1 MNPTCSFTGNP
12 VLKSLQNFCGADV
25 AKYLEYFSKVF
36 TSDPQVEQLEAKAD
50 FAEWYKKNYKKDLD
64 LNSIGSISL
73 KNAIVKYYDEI
84 VPTYSASE
92 VNINISRAAMFGY
105 TSPLARKVGLKY
117 LAMLIYKDYMN
128 IERTS
133 EEDFKRNILSE
144 VASDNLRFVR
154 DELATMLSEG
164 LSDEEYEEIWNN
176 LGSNCGEYLDG
187 LIRAREADK
196 NSDPYSN
203 TVLNWMALYRELTS
217 TFKETPDSKSGQDI
231 AFDELFNSK
240 LITSLQ
246 LSKYDTLDDVLDADN
261 MSLNSVESDEVN
273 DPEEAG
279 NEDKVDTTIRDHGL
293 HHGELDDFKKHLS
306 ERIKRILN
314 TIPKLN
320 SPVPRINNSTEKV
333 EDATETPLDLKIDS
347 EIGFPEYLD
356 STEVATILYSYVVKD
371 DADSMAESIRVIAET
386 FPEYAGLSILANM
399 LQQDRDLRYSFY
411 TNFGKHIVSKAQ
423 TVLNDGAVTYRISNP
438 NASRLDTLKTEY
450 RNEFIVAATNVNMND
465 INSMFDRI
473 TTSTIKG
480 RTDMPVSRKTGK
492 KMPKVLVEVE
502 DEVGRTHKVE
512 KAIEKIYN
520 ILKIFYPTLNKNSVI
535 NFVCNNSDM
544 SIQEAMASLYDDAKK
559 AVNTA
564 ESVQVS
570 IKRKQDGIKS
580 TKDLINHMLW
590 KNKMKKA
597 NHTTEEFTEL
607 RNKLK
612 DLYTEDPVKPEMLA
626 SPTSFAEHMLKYA
639 LIKTNLNS
647 VNVHGNQSSDI
658 LNSSL
663 ITRLKSIFENPDRGA
678 GSPLQ
683 LLAEDYHLDTNT
695 QFRLSNL
702 LIEQDDHP
710 GIFRLVNG
718 KYVPTEYAND
728 LLQFTL
734 FNGAINQDTETPV
747 LYSEMSKGDY
757 IGTSW
762 ANFFS
767 ETDSTIPGRGIK
779 LGRYFLRIPSDAP
792 KTFILRAPRYMITK
806 ENPLFT
812 TGNQEEFNQF
822 VTNVV
827 NRLTQNNITVPGDAL
842 ATLAKD
848 AGSVLIEDDEEFANH
863 ILSTGEQGIDVG
875 EYVDDKTLMRITKEA
890 KKQEGETTKILFV
903 KKNSD
908 GTVIPYIME
917 GTFKGGYLYKAKFVN
932 FFNTPN
938 TNENLRNIIENHYND
953 TFIND
958 GTVTYDDLSVTRV
971 RVVNRNHQLFRQLK
985 NAFKQELLDGVA
997 AARLMFKTDVL
1008 KVKNEKGKEIEVLVN
1023 GKPVYR
1029 ITRDSKLN
1037 PVLQEKWAADLNGL
1051 SPIYHFRGQAYKD
1064 GKLTGRVFESDR
1076 FIIFDEND
1084 NVVRNFGQELLDS
1097 TLKYLT
1103 TNDNPSTDT
1112 LVLWSEVDGIPELN
1126 LTSKQETAI
1135 ETKLDEYI
1143 NMFVDNSYQRI
1154 QQTKDFMK
1162 GRRVN
1167 IDNVADY
1174 MLNHQLVYIES
1185 NELLEGDTKYYKD
1198 VQTFLKR
1205 TKEYQA
1211 SGNPY
1216 GIASIRRTLTSSPL
1230 EKIQIGPASWNI
1242 TLSDRFN
1249 AVTFKTTKMF
1259 KKAVLDNLEKV
1270 LSNKKIMG
1278 DHAMSKHDAHILM
1291 YGIDGKG
1298 GYTDAKVNDAQSY
1311 ITFEEWVRRVAAR
1324 GELYKYTPL
1333 INKIINNEALTKD
1346 DLKEFIQVQKNVYY
1360 DMYYDQVTGRVVP
1373 RQIKN
1378 AEFVLVPQFIEGT
1391 ELAEVYKFMKDNNID
1406 QLNTDETSKA
1416 SNNYIVEIFDD
1427 NGVLKQEI
1435 VNNNNPEGV
1444 KDKKKAKAAK
1454 DYKDLI
1460 NKAIQ
1465 PYSYNYLYEQQKT
1478 PQHMFANNKFAIQ
1491 IAKKIIDNIQK
1502 DHPLYAE
1509 KMRYFDLMTTNI
1521 KQSFISLMK
1530 EFNIPVDENGNIQAT
1545 DATIFE
1551 NIDYEK
1557 FYDKLKVELGRL
1569 GLDDN
1574 SLDYATLTGNP
1585 YDPSETVMPNYFC
1598 IMINKLESIVQSL
1611 VTKAVTRQTLHG
1623 FHAAQISNIGYVELG
1638 HKNTIKGDKSLKYHP
1653 EGYYNPTTNK
1663 YVTIEQYNNLE
1674 DKTGFE
1680 KATLPWAEVKLPYSA
1695 FGIDKN
1701 SAHYKNMTDKEI
1713 IAELEAKGL
1722 DKFIGY
1728 RIPTEG
1734 KQSISVMKLTG
1745 FIHDVSGSTIVLPNE
1760 WVPQTGSDYDIDSV
1774 YGIMHKV
1781 IIDGKGEVHRIEYK
1795 KEFTTAD
1802 WFKYV
1807 SRESGDRIEGMTT
1820 EEFNNAK
1827 TEAKEKAKAAVQK
1840 YREELQAIEQEA
1852 YNNLPGKYFTDKE
1865 TKKPVYIGPKGGVV
1879 KVHHLI
1885 NEEFGSNSSR
1895 EKYEAQL
1902 RNEIDLLNRLL
1913 ENNTYEQDE
1922 IDAVKDYL
1930 EIITTIH
1937 NSLTEDTT
1945 DEGNLYKDTKNEH
1958 LSKTIEK
1965 FRELRHKA
1973 YANLAEIN
1981 GLMSEEEFLNTA
1993 NSNPMD
1999 YNTRNARDNEIVNIM
2014 IEIMSHPYSLEEN
2027 LSRSNFDN
2035 ITGNDNAAVD
2045 KLRNPIEQTKRK
2057 NRSPFNI
2064 LDEAEFQEDAMQ
2076 GFALKGFSVARDTF
2090 CSICNTVRPTISD
2103 IYAPVVEYDFS
2114 ELSDK
2119 EFDKKLKELKERFDD
2134 GSKKNVVNKGKIVH
2148 IRHNKIGWS
2157 NNGDKNIDGKYIT
2170 VYSSQT
2176 TAHILDAMKSGP
2188 VPNVNKYT
2196 FGVYKTLVDV
2206 GSRYETA
2213 IGFIMHPAV
2222 AVINKYYNR
2231 TNSIYASDTSTKY
2244 IESAINEYCDKLAS
2258 IPESKVKFK
2267 KRASLSEKLQ
2277 AVSQAYGVSISL
2289 DYMNNNLTAIS
2300 EKDLQLR
2307 IKDEDAYRKKVGGEE
2322 QLILHDMAHVLHF
2335 AKIAELTNH
2344 ISSVQQVT
2352 NPDKFGAKQT
2362 IFETEKVFKNIADYI
2377 KSQYVWSDERK
2388 AYVNQSVLSVNG
2400 KDILESIY
2408 PDFVN
2413 ISKKNEDEFDND
2425 MERFVRSTTNV
2436 KRSTYPTLCA
2446 HIKYGSA
2453 TSIIVNKTFF
2463 VTQTPGFRTLINSIE
2478 KMFSDNKRL
2487 NEKTYKELRTYLI
2500 NALYRRAGFIN
2511 STLAYKKGE
2520 GFKFKDGDVRVSNDA
2535 EYARIY
2541 GYSRG
2546 TTFEVP
2552 IGIDEESSKIITS
2565 PVEIKNVSDPTQEE
2579 IDMFAALSPA
2589 QKIEFLK
2596 KRFKNKGSEEN
2607 IFDYIN
2613 TRLYTTTRT
2622 RNTSPGAQLISFA
2635 ESSADIDYLRTL
2647 FFKAFTNSNP
2657 LIALTAADIIK
2668 YAFVVDGYQFTRNG
2682 VSKLIP
2688 DSLLINDGPYT
2699 GTNIVPDVNERASR
2713 ILMYLDDTNLEN
2725 FIRSH
2730 PNLSQINTR
2739 RVQKHGNMYELN
2751 QRHEDMIFITPS
2763 DKETAV
2769 KYGIAKPDGNSFN
2782 SYVRLKYGDD
2792 TILYKIWPFED
2803 GYCILTPLNA
2813 LERNE
2818 NAIWSAN
2825 DNNNIYPGKVG
2836 GYDYFEEMI
2845 NNYKISRQPG
2855 ERGFAI
2861 TTFEKLIDET
2871 TANDFKAISY
2881 VVEGEA
2887 STREFDIK
2895 AETATGQNLINR
2907 ATEIVNDPNKP
2918 YRYFYSLS
2926 LDNYIEEGS
2935 NIMVAIPTKMKV
2947 KGEEV
2952 LGAPHI
2958 FRISPVDISGLYKYF
2973 AKPSLNRSD
2982 LSEKSR
2988 EILKSLETEM
2998 QTRSISA
3005 KFSHMFEI
3013 EEVKENL
3020 NGAEVKRI
3028 KFSTIGHKPK
3038 PIVSA
3043 TMSVIDGVNYM
3054 GQITGE
3060 ERSSALA
3067 RGFNQQHIFSREKV
3081 AEAHVED
3088 VIVPAAKAVEEA
3100 VNNIEDS
3107 LNQFWEIPGQP
3118 NHYYKITDP
3127 EVVKEIKHNTALR
3140 EKYLKAIMDPAAI
3153 ESKFAI
3159 FRDLDIESEDEIF
3172 RPYLKKIKDSVA
3184 KLRTIP
3190 AVRKAQE
3197 NYVYEVLDKLSDNP
3211 YIGGSINGAIGG
3223 GLISVISGFYKQSTL
3238 NALFNDIQ
3246 ESPNALV
3253 QVTMKMIQSNLRAT
3267 EMQTE
3272 RDIAAFTA
3280 HIEDIKKRA
3289 ADAGKTINWDNIVD
3303 EYGRFR
3309 RKYKDELIKDRE
3321 RLQHRVDDAKQHWV
3335 EVRDSKPNNEL
3346 SVESVKAYLDYQR
3359 AELEYNEWKA
3369 KYIEQEAINTH
3380 NNNMGIEDDGYYN
3393 TKNKLARQMIDG
3405 AGTKYIYAVYQILR
3419 DKRNRLM
3426 RKQLDDIDNPDLEA
3440 QIEDIKTKL
3449 YHLSQTFL
3457 QDPVTFASTAKTLY
3471 TGIDEDP
3478 NEMIRRAW
3486 DDRMASDLLSRYIK
3500 DNAIN
3505 ERKYWKYAPKAHFE
3519 QLVRDNLAIVKKYE
3533 NPDENGIPKT
3543 SAAELAN
3550 IPEYQ
3555 KAKRWLRRNASPI
3568 YIERGEDSWLT
3579 EYAEAMR
3586 VLHDT
3591 PGAISPE
3598 YQKVY
3603 NNPDYR
3609 DENGDL
3615 NGLEISKDAELVKKI
3630 KEDQELTYNVFRE
3643 EDFSDRK
3650 LISLAPIDDNVYTEE
3665 YWTEMLGAK
3674 DPTGDMKKEYKDTIT
3689 AINNILSPY
3698 YSERTNSID
3707 WARLFQDNTEEQI
3720 MQTLVALDM
3729 MYTRLEEI
3737 SKGSGATRSKK
3748 EIAEWIADNC
3758 VTTFNEAQ
3766 YTSDLLVASTMP
3778 NNQTTAL
3785 FKKIIQGHSKD
3796 DTIGNSYLYK
3806 SFKIKHEEGTP
3817 EYKKYVDVRKTN
3829 ARRTAKKYAYRVNTK
3844 YYTMAREDALS
3855 KGKAYFKDW
3864 FFKNHI
3870 YNPYERRFEPI
3881 AIWRKTEINTD
3892 VNSDIEVEWNAG
3904 YAQTNRVVRD
3914 GYGTLSDIAAIESI
3928 QTGSSGMKRK
3938 YITDEEAD
3946 AIKNYREEWDFQN
3959 KNYKQGFGHGENY
3972 KYGSNSAYDNPDP
3985 RNEFEKDLADYVQG
3999 VMSRLVEDEQSQHF
4013 IKRGYLPSRAKGET
4027 FSAEFL
4033 GREAKKL
4040 LGFTYYDNGKDEET
4054 PIIDYAH
4061 DKYIPTPM
4069 LGFITKNYKE
4079 KNPYKKPIREEC
4091 ESEEEYLEKKRK
4103 WDAEEARIKAE
4114 ELEIHKAEHDRDY
4127 EGVLKQ
4133 FIAKAN
4139 KHNSIQHNKMNF
4151 YMAQQLLSEY
4161 GVYRQRYGKEGDFK
4175 KDGRTSDAEQAEYLR
4190 QVDKDMLEQFT
4201 TTIQRFVNNEWK
4213 SPEGSLT
4220 RYMSMLQA
4228 MTSAKFMILNHKGG
4242 VANVTYG
4249 EASIHSESMAREFFG
4264 ERESIKG
4271 LKMYGSGIIDY
4282 MSHMYSD
4289 KSSTLAGAIV
4299 KYMDV
4304 VDYDEQRGLN
4314 YIQDD
4319 LAEVSRRIND
4329 FAYSAQSAGEHAMQN
4344 RTMFAMMESHRLFVN
4359 PRHNEFGQ
4367 PKYIYMNLHEYMQG
4381 LEESALMELLDET
4394 EKKEYKAFKKKI
4406 TEDANKFKDYAWF
4419 REDFV
4424 TNYVQAR
4431 FSWARQSEFN
4441 RLKKDRI
4448 ENAEK
4453 EFRDDVAHPTI
4464 ISQLKLGDDG
4474 KLAFREGTWLAE
4486 MDGMYE
4492 GQYNENGTGPSD
4504 ALRFLANFKGR
4515 VIAVNKKIH
4524 GAYDKSGR
4532 AKIENTWWGS
4542 VVMQYHKHLPIGFAK
4557 RYRSKGYYNEER
4569 GAVEKGSYISIL
4581 DFIKIPIKKHQTIL
4595 NLTNEE
4601 VDAVQGVQ
4609 NLMKEFLDF
4618 VFHARIAYNT
4628 MPEYDKAN
4636 FRRACADFQAMFSA
4650 LFACVALK
4658 MAASDDDKNRWW
4670 YNFAL
4675 YQTDRLAS
4683 ESAQYMPWVLPSE
4696 AKKFFGNPIAGFKEV
4711 DDMLGSASALCQMIM
4726 GTVGLSDFE
4735 PIYES
4740 GPNAGR
4746 YKLSV
4751 YIERNIPFWRGIRSA
4766 YIDINDNNKAYKVSK
4781 NIIGFIDADKIAEKG
4796 KDLLN

>member
-1 MNPTCSFTGNP
+1 MSPTCSFTGNP
-12 VLKSLQNFCGADV
+12 VLKSLQNFCGTDV

-36 TSDPQVEQLEAKAD
+36 TSDPQAEQLEAKAD
-50 FAEWYKKNYKKDLD
+50 FSEWYKKNYKKDLD

-117 LAMLIYKDYMN
+117 LATLIYKDYMN

-144 VASDNLRFVR
+144 VASDNLRFLR

-176 LGSNCGEYLDG
+176 LGSNCGEYLDS

-196 NSDPYSN
+196 NADPYSN

-217 TFKETPDSKSGQDI
+217 TYKDANEVQYGLKSGQEI

-240 LITSLQ
+240 LITSLK
-246 LSKYDTLDDVLDADN
+246 LSKYDNLNDVIDANN
-261 MSLNSVESDEVN
+261 MSLNSVESDEYN
-273 DPEEAG
+273 DTEEAG

-293 HHGELDDFKKHLS
+293 HHGELDDFKKHIS

-320 SPVPRINNSTEKV
+320 SPVPRIDNSTEKV

-465 INSMFDRI
+465 IKSMFNKI
-473 TTSTIKG
+473 TTSTVRG

-492 KMPKVLVEVE
+492 KMPKVLVEVD
-502 DEVGRTHKVE
+502 DEVGRTLKVE

-544 SIQEAMASLYDDAKK
+544 SIQEAMAALYDDAKK

-564 ESVQVS
+564 KSVQIS
-570 IKRKQDGIKS
+570 IKEKQDGIKS

-590 KNKMKKA
+590 ENKTKKA
-597 NHTTEEFTEL
+597 NHTTEEFTKL

-612 DLYTEDPVKPEMLA
+612 NLYTEDPVKPEMLA

-663 ITRLKSIFENPDRGA
+663 ITRLKAIFENPDRGA

-806 ENPLFT
+806 EDPLFT

-822 VTNVV
+822 VTNIV

-842 ATLAKD
+842 KTLAKD
-848 AGSVLIEDDEEFANH
+848 AGSVLIENDEEFANH
-863 ILSTGEQGIDVG
+863 ILSTGEQGINVG

-908 GTVIPYIME
+908 DTVIPYIME

-997 AARLMFKTDVL
+997 AARLMFKTDIIRDD
-1008 KVKNEKGKEIEVLVN
+1008 NGKPVLVN

-1037 PVLQEKWAADLNGL
+1037 PVLKEEWAADLNGL
-1051 SPIYHFRGQAYKD
+1051 SPIYHFRGQAYEN

-1076 FIIFDEND
+1076 FIIFDEED

-1112 LVLWSEVDGIPELN
+1112 LILWSEENGIPELN
-1126 LTSKQETAI
+1126 LNPQQEAAI
-1135 ETKLDEYI
+1135 DAKLDEYI

-1230 EKIQIGPASWNI
+1230 ENIQIGPASWNI

-1278 DHAMSKHDAHILM
+1278 DHVMSKHDAHVLM
-1291 YGIDGKG
+1291 YGLDGKG

-1333 INKIINNEALTKD
+1333 INKIINNETLTKD
-1346 DLKEFIQVQKNVYY
+1346 DLKEFIQVQKNIYY

-1435 VNNNNPEGV
+1435 INNNNPEGV
-1444 KDKKKAKAAK
+1444 KDKKKVKAAK

-1460 NKAIQ
+1460 NRAIQ

-1521 KQSFISLMK
+1521 KQSFIGLMK

-1585 YDPSETVMPNYFC
+1585 YDPSETVMPNYFG

-1623 FHAAQISNIGYVELG
+1623 FHAAQITNIGYVELG
-1638 HKNTIKGDKSLKYHP
+1638 HKATIKGDKSLKYHP

-1695 FGIDKN
+1695 FGIDRN
-1701 SAHYKNMTDKEI
+1701 SAHYRNMTDKEI

-1722 DKFIGY
+1722 DVFIGY

-1734 KQSISVMKLTG
+1734 KQSISVMKLTD
-1745 FIHDVSGSTIVLPNE
+1745 FIPDGSGSTIVLPNE
-1760 WVPQTGSDYDIDSV
+1760 WVPQTGADFDIDSV

-1781 IIDGKGEVHRIEYK
+1781 IIDGKGEIHRIEYK

-1827 TEAKEKAKAAVQK
+1827 AEAKEKAKAAVKK

-1885 NEEFGSNSSR
+1885 NEEFGPNSSR

-1973 YANLAEIN
+1973 YADLAEIN
-1981 GLMSEEEFLNTA
+1981 GLMSEEEFLNA
-1993 NSNPMD
+1993 SNSNPMD

-2196 FGVYKTLVDV
+2196 FGVYKTLVDI

-2244 IESAINEYCDKLAS
+2244 IESALNEYCDRLAAL
-2258 IPESKVKFK
+2258 PESKVKFK

-2277 AVSQAYGVSISL
+2277 AISQAYGVSISL

-2335 AKIAELTNH
+2335 AKIAELTNN

-2362 IFETEKVFKNIADYI
+2362 IFETERVFKNIADYI

-2388 AYVNQSVLSVNG
+2388 AYVNNSVLSVNG

-2436 KRSTYPTLCA
+2436 QRSTYPTLCA

-2453 TSIIVNKTFF
+2453 TSIIVNKAFF

-2535 EYARIY
+2535 EYARVY

-2552 IGIDEESSKIITS
+2552 VGIDEESSKIITS
-2565 PVEIKNVSDPTQEE
+2565 PVEIKNVSDPTQDE
-2579 IDMFAALSPA
+2579 INMFAALSPA

-2668 YAFVVDGYQFTRNG
+2668 YAFIVDGYQFTRNG

-2688 DSLLINDGPYT
+2688 DSLLINDGPYA

-2751 QRHEDMIFITPS
+2751 QRHEGMIFITPS

-2769 KYGIAKPDGNSFN
+2769 KYGIAKPDGNNFN

-2836 GYDYFEEMI
+2836 NYDYFEEMI

-2926 LDNYIEEGS
+2926 LDNYIEDGS
-2935 NIMVAIPTKMKV
+2935 NIVVAIPTKMKV

-2973 AKPSLNRSD
+2973 AKPSLNRND

-3067 RGFNQQHIFSREKV
+3067 RGFNQQHIFAREKV

-3159 FRDLDIESEDEIF
+3159 FRDLDIESEDEVL

-3272 RDIAAFTA
+3272 RDIADFTA

-3289 ADAGKTINWDNIVD
+3289 AAAGKTINWDNIVD

-3369 KYIEQEAINTH
+3369 KYIEQEAYNEH
-3380 NNNMGIEDDGYYN
+3380 NDKWLGEDDGYYN
-3393 TKNKLARQMIDG
+3393 TKNQLARKMIDG
-3405 AGTKYIYAVYQILR
+3405 DGTKYIYAIYQILR

-3426 RKQLDDIDNPDLEA
+3426 RKQLDDVDNPDLDE
-3440 QIEDIKTKL
+3440 QIEDIKTKI
-3449 YHLSQTFL
+3449 YNLSATSL
-3457 QDPVTFASTAKTLY
+3457 QDPITFASVPKTLY
-3471 TGIDEDP
+3471 TTIDEDAA
-3478 NEMIRRAW
+3478 EMIKRAW
-3486 DDRMASDLLSRYIK
+3486 DDRVASDLLNKYIK
-3500 DNAIN
+3500 DNGRN
-3505 ERKYWKYAPKAHFE
+3505 EKKYWKYDPKAQFE

-3543 SAAELAN
+3543 SAAELEN

-3555 KAKRWLRRNASPI
+3555 KAKRWLRRNATPI
-3568 YIERGEDSWLT
+3568 AIERGDDSWLN
-3579 EYAEAMR
+3579 EYDEALR
-3586 VLHDT
+3586 ILHDK

-3615 NGLEISKDAELVKKI
+3615 NGLEISKNTELVKKI

-3674 DPTGDMKKEYKDTIT
+3674 DSTSDMNKEYKDTVT

-3707 WARLFQDNTEEQI
+3707 WTRLFQYNTEKQI

-3737 SKGSGATRSKK
+3737 GKGSGATRSKK

-3796 DTIGNSYLYK
+3796 GSIGNSYLYK
-3806 SFKIKHEEGTP
+3806 SFKIKHEEGSE

-3829 ARRTAKKYAYRVNTK
+3829 ARRIAKKYAYHVNTK
-3844 YYTMAREDALS
+3844 YYTMAREDAFS
-3855 KGKAYFKDW
+3855 KGKKYFKDW

-3881 AIWRKTEINTD
+3881 AIWRKTEINTN

-3904 YAQTNRVVRD
+3904 YAQSNRVVRD
-3914 GYGTLSDIAAIESI
+3914 GYGTLSDIALNEYFI
-3928 QTGSSGMKRK
+3928 TGSSGIKQK
-3938 YITDEEAD
+3938 YITDYEAE
-3946 AIKNYREEWDFQN
+3946 AVKNYREFWDFRN
-3959 KNYKQGFGHGENY
+3959 ENYKQGFGHGENY
-3972 KYGSNSAYDNPDP
+3972 KYGSNPAYDNPDP

-4027 FSAEFL
+4027 LSAEFL

-4264 ERESIKG
+4264 KRESIKG
-4271 LKMYGSGIIDY
+4271 LKMYGSGIVDY
-4282 MSHMYSD
+4282 MAHMYSD
-4289 KSSTLAGAIV
+4289 KSSTLAGAII

-4304 VDYDEQRGLN
+4304 VDYDEQRGLT

-4359 PRHNEFGQ
+4359 PRCNEFGQ
-4367 PKYIYMNLHEYMQG
+4367 PKYTYMNLHEYMQG

-4394 EKKEYKAFKKKI
+4394 EKKEYEAFKKKM

-4431 FSWARQSEFN
+4431 FSWTRQSEFN

-4448 ENAEK
+4448 KNAEK

-4464 ISQLKLGDDG
+4464 ISQLKLGDNG

-4569 GAVEKGSYISIL
+4569 GAVEKGSYVSIL

-4601 VDAVQGVQ
+4601 VDAVKGVQ

-4618 VFHARIAYNT
+4618 IFHARIAYNT

-4636 FRRACADFQAMFSA
+4636 FRRACADFQAMFGA

-4696 AKKFFGNPIAGFKEV
+4696 AKKFFGNPVAGFKEV

>member
-1 MNPTCSFTGNP
+1 MSPTCSFTGNP
-12 VLKSLQNFCGADV
+12 VLKSLQNFCGTDV

-36 TSDPQVEQLEAKAD
+36 TSDPQAEQLEARAD

-73 KNAIVKYYDEI
+73 KNAIVKYYDEL

-117 LAMLIYKDYMN
+117 LATLIYKDYMN

-164 LSDEEYEEIWNN
+164 LSEEEYEEIWNN

-196 NSDPYSN
+196 SLDPYTD

-261 MSLNSVESDEVN
+261 MSLNSTESSEDN

-320 SPVPRINNSTEKV
+320 SPVPRIDNSTEKV
-333 EDATETPLDLKIDS
+333 EDVTETPLDLKIDS

-450 RNEFIVAATNVNMND
+450 RNEFIVTATNVNMRD

-473 TTSTIKG
+473 TTSTVRG

-502 DEVGRTHKVE
+502 DEVGRTPKVE

-544 SIQEAMASLYDDAKK
+544 SIQEAMAALYDDAKK

-590 KNKMKKA
+590 ENKTKKA

-663 ITRLKSIFENPDRGA
+663 ITRLKSIFENPDRGV

-767 ETDSTIPGRGIK
+767 ETDSTISGRGIK

-848 AGSVLIEDDEEFANH
+848 AGSVLIEDDEEFAHH

-932 FFNTPN
+932 FFNTPS
-938 TNENLRNIIENHYND
+938 TDENLRNIVENHYND

-997 AARLMFKTDVL
+997 AARLMFKTDIL
-1008 KVKNEKGKEIEVLVN
+1008 RDENGQPVLVN

-1037 PVLQEKWAADLNGL
+1037 PVLKEEWAADLNGL

-1076 FIIFDEND
+1076 FVIFDEND

-1112 LVLWSEVDGIPELN
+1112 LVLWSEENGIPELN
-1126 LTSKQETAI
+1126 INPQQEAAI
-1135 ETKLDEYI
+1135 DAKLDEYI
-1143 NMFVDNSYQRI
+1143 NMFVDNSYQRM

-1216 GIASIRRTLTSSPL
+1216 GIASIRRTLTSTPL

-1278 DHAMSKHDAHILM
+1278 DHAMSKHDAHVLM
-1291 YGIDGKG
+1291 YGLDGEG

-1324 GELYKYTPL
+1324 GELDKYTPL
-1333 INKIINNEALTKD
+1333 INKIINNETLTKD
-1346 DLKEFIQVQKNVYY
+1346 DLKEFIQVQKNIYY

-1378 AEFVLVPQFIEGT
+1378 AEFVLVPQFIEGI

-1435 VNNNNPEGV
+1435 VNNNNPEGI

-1460 NKAIQ
+1460 NRAIQ

-1521 KQSFISLMK
+1521 KQSFVSLMK

-1545 DATIFE
+1545 DATIFK

-1557 FYDKLKVELGRL
+1557 FYDKFKVELGRL

-1574 SLDYATLTGNP
+1574 SLDYATLIGNP
-1585 YDPSETVMPNYFC
+1585 YDPSETVMPNYFG

-1623 FHAAQISNIGYVELG
+1623 FHAAQITNIGYVELG
-1638 HKNTIKGDKSLKYHP
+1638 HKATIKGDKSLKYHP
-1653 EGYYNPTTNK
+1653 AIVNPETGE
-1663 YVTIEQYNNLE
+1663 VEQ
-1674 DKTGFE
+1674 
-1680 KATLPWAEVKLPYSA
+1680 KAYAEVKLPYSA
-1695 FGIDKN
+1695 FGIDRN
-1701 SAHYKNMTDKEI
+1701 SVHYKNMTDEEI

-1722 DKFIGY
+1722 DEFIGY

-1734 KQSISVMKLTG
+1734 KQSVSVMKLKG
-1745 FIHDVSGSTIVLPNE
+1745 FIPDASGSTIVLPNE
-1760 WVPQTGSDYDIDSV
+1760 WVPQTGADFDIDSV

-1781 IIDGKGEVHRIEYK
+1781 IVDGKGEVHRIEYK

-1827 TEAKEKAKAAVQK
+1827 AEAKEKAKAAVQK

-1852 YNNLPGKYFTDKE
+1852 YKNLPGKYFTDKE

-1885 NEEFGSNSSR
+1885 DEVFGPNSSR

-1965 FRELRHKA
+1965 FRTLRHKA
-1973 YANLAEIN
+1973 YADLAEIN
-1981 GLMSEEEFLNTA
+1981 GLMSEEEFLNAA

-2222 AVINKYYNR
+2222 AVINKYYDR

-2244 IESAINEYCDKLAS
+2244 IESALNEYCDRLAAL
-2258 IPESKVKFK
+2258 PESKVKFK
-2267 KRASLSEKLQ
+2267 KRATLAEKLQ
-2277 AVSQAYGVSISL
+2277 AVNQAFSTDTYRL
-2289 DYMNNNLTAIS
+2289 NLTTDYMNNSLQPIS
-2300 EKDLQLR
+2300 ETDMSLR
-2307 IKDEDAYRKKVGGEE
+2307 IKDEEAYKKKVGGEVNM
-2322 QLILHDMAHVLHF
+2322 ILHDMAHVLHF
-2335 AKIAELTNH
+2335 AKIAELTNN

-2362 IFETEKVFKNIADYI
+2362 IFETEKVFKNIGDYI

-2436 KRSTYPTLCA
+2436 QRSTYPTLCA

-2453 TSIIVNKTFF
+2453 TSIIVNKAFF

-2552 IGIDEESSKIITS
+2552 VGIDEESSKIITS

-2589 QKIEFLK
+2589 QKIEFIK
-2596 KRFKNKGSEEN
+2596 SRFKGES
-2607 IFDYIN
+2607 IFAYLD

-2647 FFKAFTNSNP
+2647 FSKAFTNSNP

-2688 DSLLINDGPYT
+2688 DSLLINDGPYA
-2699 GTNIVPDVNERASR
+2699 GTNIVPDVNECASR

-2751 QRHEDMIFITPS
+2751 RRHEDMIFIHPTE
-2763 DKETAV
+2763 KELAV

-2782 SYVRLKYGDD
+2782 SYVRLKFGND

-2845 NNYKISRQPG
+2845 NNYRISRQPG
-2855 ERGFAI
+2855 ERGFTI
-2861 TTFEKLIDET
+2861 NTFEKLIDET

-2926 LDNYIEEGS
+2926 LDDYIEDGS
-2935 NIMVAIPTKMKV
+2935 NIVVAIPTKMKV
-2947 KGEEV
+2947 NGEET

-2958 FRISPVDISGLYKYF
+2958 FRITPVDISSLYKYF

-3020 NGAEVKRI
+3020 NDTEVKRV

-3043 TMSVIDGVNYM
+3043 TISVIDGVNYM

-3067 RGFNQQHIFSREKV
+3067 RGFNQQHIFAREKV

-3159 FRDLDIESEDEIF
+3159 FRDLDIDSEDEVL

-3211 YIGGSINGAIGG
+3211 YIGGSLNGAIGG
-3223 GLISVISGFYKQSTL
+3223 GIISVISGFYKQSTL

-3253 QVTMKMIQSNLRAT
+3253 QVTMKMIQGNLRAT
-3267 EMQTE
+3267 EMQTQ

-3289 ADAGKTINWDNIVD
+3289 ADAGKTVNWDNIVD
-3303 EYGRFR
+3303 DYGRFR

-3346 SVESVKAYLDYQR
+3346 SAESVKAYLDYQR

-3426 RKQLDDIDNPDLEA
+3426 RKQLDDIDNPELEA

-3449 YHLSQTFL
+3449 YQLSQTSL
-3457 QDPVTFASTAKTLY
+3457 QDPVTFASTPKTLY

-3615 NGLEISKDAELVKKI
+3615 NGLEISRDAELVKKI

-3737 SKGSGATRSKK
+3737 GKGSGATRSKK

-3855 KGKAYFKDW
+3855 KGKEYFKDW

-3959 KNYKQGFGHGENY
+3959 KNYQQGFGHGENY

-3985 RNEFEKDLADYVQG
+3985 RNEYEKELADYVQS
-3999 VMSRLVEDEQSQHF
+3999 VMSRLVEDEQSRHF

-4079 KNPYKKPIREEC
+4079 KNPYKRPIREEC

-4103 WDAEEARIKAE
+4103 WDTEEARIKAE

-4271 LKMYGSGIIDY
+4271 LKIYGSGIIDY
-4282 MSHMYSD
+4282 MAHMYSD

-4319 LAEVSRRIND
+4319 LAEVSRRLND

-4367 PKYIYMNLHEYMQG
+4367 PKYTYMNLHEYMQG

-4394 EKKEYKAFKKKI
+4394 EKKEYEAFKKKM

-4448 ENAEK
+4448 KNAEK
-4453 EFRDDVAHPTI
+4453 EFNDDVAHPTI

-4532 AKIENTWWGS
+4532 AKVENTWWGS

-4569 GAVEKGSYISIL
+4569 GAVEKGSYVSIL

-4595 NLTNEE
+4595 NLTDEE

-4636 FRRACADFQAMFSA
+4636 FRRACADFQAMFGA

-4658 MAASDDDKNRWW
+4658 MAASDDDKNKWW

-4696 AKKFFGNPIAGFKEV
+4696 AKKFFGNPVAGFKEV

-4735 PIYES
+4735 PTYES

-4781 NIIGFIDADKIAEKG
+4781 NIIGFIDADKMAEKG